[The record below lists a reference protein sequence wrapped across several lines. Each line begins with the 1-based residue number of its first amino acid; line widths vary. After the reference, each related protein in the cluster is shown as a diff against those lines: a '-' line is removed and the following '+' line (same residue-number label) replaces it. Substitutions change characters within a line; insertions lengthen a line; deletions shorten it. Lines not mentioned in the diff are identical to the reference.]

1 MFWLALLWNLL
12 ALWLLWA
19 YLPPAGSWS
28 LAALLVLWAGHRLF
42 GERYRLRRALR
53 RVDRLDG
60 REFEELLARIFRRR
74 GWRVEIT
81 SGGKDFGADL
91 ILTKRR
97 RRVAVQAKH
106 LTSRNAG
113 NEAVQQAIAGASYY
127 ECDRA
132 MVVTTAQFTDSAV
145 KQAERADI
153 DVELLDMDD
162 LRRMV

>member
-1 MFWLALLWNLL
+1 MYWLALLWNLL
-12 ALWLLWA
+12 ILWLLWDL
-19 YLPPAGSWS
+19 LPEPAAWS
-28 LAALLVLWAGHRLF
+28 LAGLLGFWAFYRVF
-42 GERYRLRRALR
+42 GERYRVRRALR
-53 RVDRLDG
+53 RVDHLDG
-60 REFEELLARIFRRR
+60 RQFEVLLARIFRGR

-145 KQAERADI
+145 KQADRADI
-153 DVELLDMDD
+153 KVELIDMED
-162 LRRMV
+162 LWRLV

>member
-1 MFWLALLWNLL
+1 MYWLGLVTTLI
-12 ALWLLWA
+12 ALWALRGV
-19 YLPPAGSWS
+19 LPEAATGG
-28 LAALLVLWAGHRLF
+28 LAVLLVLWAWHRIF

-60 REFEELLARIFRRR
+60 RQFEALLARIFRRR
-74 GWRVEIT
+74 GWRAEIT

-91 ILTKRR
+91 VLTRR
-97 RRVAVQAKH
+97 RQRVAVQAKH

-132 MVVTTAQFTDSAV
+132 MVVTTARFTDSAV

-153 DVELLDMDD
+153 EVELLDKDD
-162 LRRMV
+162 LWRLL

>member
-1 MFWLALLWNLL
+1 MYWLALFWNL
-12 ALWLLWA
+12 AILWLLWDI
-19 YLPPAGSWS
+19 LPEPAAWS
-28 LAALLVLWAGHRLF
+28 LAGLLGLWTFHRVF
-42 GERYRLRRALR
+42 DERYQLRRALR
-53 RVDRLDG
+53 RVNRLDG
-60 REFEELLARIFRRR
+60 RQFEVLLARIFRRR
-74 GWRVEIT
+74 GWKVEIT

-91 ILTKRR
+91 ILKKRR

-153 DVELLDMDD
+153 EVDLIDMED
-162 LRRMV
+162 LWRLV

>member
-1 MFWLALLWNLL
+1 VFWVALVCNLL
-12 ALWLLWA
+12 ILWLLWGI
-19 YLPPAGSWS
+19 LPVTGSWS
-28 LAALLVLWAGHRLF
+28 LTALLVLWAGHRLL

-60 REFEELLARIFRRR
+60 RQFEVLLARIFRRR

-91 ILTKRR
+91 IIEKRR

-113 NEAVQQAIAGASYY
+113 NESVQQAIAGASNY

-132 MVVTTAQFTDSAV
+132 MVVTTARFTDSAV

-153 DVELLDMDD
+153 EVELLDMDE
-162 LRRMV
+162 LWRLL

>member
-1 MFWLALLWNLL
+1 MVWLSLVVNLL
-12 ALWLLWA
+12 VLWLIWDL
-19 YLPPAGSWS
+19 LPPAGSWS
-28 LAALLVLWAGHRLF
+28 LAALLILWAGHRLL
-42 GERYRLRRALR
+42 GRRYRLRRALG
-53 RVDRLDG
+53 RVARLDG
-60 REFEELLARIFRRR
+60 RQFEVLLARIFQRR
-74 GWRVEIT
+74 GWSVEIT
-81 SGGKDFGADL
+81 SGGKDYGADL

-132 MVVTTAQFTDSAV
+132 MVVTTARFTDSAV

-153 DVELLDMDD
+153 DVELVDIDD
-162 LRRMV
+162 LWRLV